1 MKKEYAIFIVLVL
14 VLVGMFLIAQFLTGT
29 EPTGF
34 ATRPLSS
41 KAPIVILIAFG
52 VAAGFGYIA
61 WKISRSQ

>member
-1 MKKEYAIFIVLVL
+1 MKKEYTVFIVLIL
-14 VLVGMFLIAQFLTGT
+14 VLAGMFLLSQFLTGS

-41 KAPIVILIAFG
+41 KAPLVVLIAFG

-61 WKISRSQ
+61 WRISRSQ

>member
-1 MKKEYAIFIVLVL
+1 MKKEYAIFLVMVLVL
-14 VLVGMFLIAQFLTGT
+14 IGMLFISQSLTGS

-41 KAPIVILIAFG
+41 RAPIVILIAFG

-61 WKISRSQ
+61 WRISRSQ